1 MALYFFTDAGGGRRL
16 IADSNINFTG
26 AWSGSHAYAPR
37 DAAADGFGHNWLAL
51 VSNTGVALPST
62 FDTSIPTTWSH
73 LVLKEPAPPSEQDEA
88 YALAV
93 AALTTA
99 WTGTAAAAAAGSLA
113 QVAYNTALV
122 GTAAAAAAQ
131 AQANQANAVATDALT
146 TAWAG
151 TGAAA
156 YALYQAGT
164 LSGELALGYS
174 GSHSTWTSSTGQ
186 SFDTQLFFTNGIL
199 TDIVPPP

>member
-73 LVLKEPAPPSEQDEA
+73 LVLKEPAPPSEEDEA

-93 AALTTA
+93 AALHTA
-99 WTGTAAAAAAGSLA
+99 WAGTAAAASAGSLA
-113 QVAYNTALV
+113 QVAYSTALV

-131 AQANQANAVATDALT
+131 ATAT
-146 TAWAG
+146 
-151 TGAAA
+151 
-156 YALYQAGT
+156 YALFQAGT
-164 LSGELALGYS
+164 LSAELALGYS
-174 GSHSTWTSSTGQ
+174 GSHSYWVSATGVAL
-186 SFDTQLFFTNGIL
+186 DTQIFVNGGL
-199 TDIVPPP
+199 IVDAAPPLA